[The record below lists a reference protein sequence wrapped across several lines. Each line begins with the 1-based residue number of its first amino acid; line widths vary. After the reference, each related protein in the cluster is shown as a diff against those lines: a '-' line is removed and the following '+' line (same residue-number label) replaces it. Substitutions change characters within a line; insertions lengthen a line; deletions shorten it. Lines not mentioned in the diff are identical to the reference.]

1 MRYVRGTI
9 VAAATV
15 AGVAGVLALNPNG
28 TAPGAPATVAGADG
42 NAGGSSAGDEPAGGA
57 STPDSAAE
65 PAPEPT
71 PSTEAAPATATY
83 TGDAYPTRWGSI
95 QVAATVTDGVLTDI
109 SFVSLPQD
117 SRSLRINQWAAP
129 ALVEEALAIQSA
141 DVDTISGATFTSE
154 GFRYSLLSILEQA
167 GL

>member
-15 AGVAGVLALNPNG
+15 AGVAAVLALNPDG
-28 TAPGAPATVAGADG
+28 AAPGSTAPASGADSG
-42 NAGGSSAGDEPAGGA
+42 GSAGGSASAPSADPTPEP
-57 STPDSAAE
+57 PAE
-65 PAPEPT
+65 PVT
-71 PSTEAAPATATY
+71 VTY
-83 TGDAYPTRWGSI
+83 TGEPYPTRWGSI

-117 SRSLRINQWAAP
+117 PRSLRINQWAAP
-129 ALVEEALAIQSA
+129 ALVEEALEIQSA
-141 DVDTISGATFTSE
+141 DVDTISGATWTSE
-154 GFRYSLLSILEQA
+154 GFRSSLQSILDQA